1 MKKMRFEKWQLI
13 VLSVFYIVFG
23 IISATVPREQFLTF
37 FNILGLIIMV
47 IGAFSIFIYFLR
59 KDYLEE
65 HNFQVAFGVLYI
77 MAGMIVWLK
86 PELIVSNYPLVFA
99 GCVVIDS
106 AIRLQYSMN
115 LFRMK
120 DQGWLWVFV
129 SALAAIA
136 LAAVILLADLGHDLQ
151 RILLTVLLCFD
162 GISNLATLFYER
174 IALKNYYRGAKVEVE
189 VVDGER
195 IEHRK

>member
-13 VLSVFYIVFG
+13 VLSVVYSVFG
-23 IISATVPREQFLTF
+23 IISAAVPREQFLTF

-65 HNFQVAFGVLYI
+65 HNFQVAFGALYI

>member
-23 IISATVPREQFLTF
+23 IISAAVAREQFLTF

-47 IGAFSIFIYFLR
+47 VGAFSIFIYFLR

-65 HNFQVAFGVLYI
+65 HNFQVAFGALYI

-99 GCVVIDS
+99 GCVVVDS

-120 DQGWLWVFV
+120 DRGWLWVFG
-129 SALAAIA
+129 SALVAIVLAAI
-136 LAAVILLADLGHDLQ
+136 ILLANLENSLQ
-151 RILLTVLLCFD
+151 RILLTLVLCFD

-174 IALKNYYRGAKVEVE
+174 IALKNYYSGAKAEVE
-189 VVDGER
+189 VVDSER
-195 IEHRK
+195 IEHQ

>member
-23 IISATVPREQFLTF
+23 IISAAVPREQFLTF

-65 HNFQVAFGVLYI
+65 HNFQVAFGALYI
-77 MAGMIVWLK
+77 IAGMIVWLK

-151 RILLTVLLCFD
+151 RILLTALLCFD

>member
-23 IISATVPREQFLTF
+23 IISAAVPREQFLTF

-65 HNFQVAFGVLYI
+65 HNFQVAFGALYI

-129 SALAAIA
+129 SALASIA

>member
-23 IISATVPREQFLTF
+23 IISAAVPREQFLTF

-65 HNFQVAFGVLYI
+65 HNFQVAFGALYI

-174 IALKNYYRGAKVEVE
+174 IALKNYYRSAKVEVE

>member
-23 IISATVPREQFLTF
+23 LISAAVPREQFLTF

-65 HNFQVAFGVLYI
+65 HNFQVAFGALYI

-99 GCVVIDS
+99 VVS
-106 AIRLQYSMN
+106 SP
-115 LFRMK
+115 
-120 DQGWLWVFV
+120 
-129 SALAAIA
+129 
-136 LAAVILLADLGHDLQ
+136 
-151 RILLTVLLCFD
+151 TVPFAC
-162 GISNLATLFYER
+162 STP
-174 IALKNYYRGAKVEVE
+174 
-189 VVDGER
+189 
-195 IEHRK
+195 

>member
-1 MKKMRFEKWQLI
+1 MKKRRFEKWQLI
-13 VLSVFYIVFG
+13 VLSGFYIVFG
-23 IISATVPREQFLTF
+23 IISAAVPREQFLTF

-65 HNFQVAFGVLYI
+65 HNFQVAFGALYI

-120 DQGWLWVFV
+120 DQGW
-129 SALAAIA
+129 

>member
-23 IISATVPREQFLTF
+23 IISAAVPREQFLTF

-65 HNFQVAFGVLYI
+65 HNFQVAFGALYI

-86 PELIVSNYPLVFA
+86 PELIVSNDPLVFA

>member
-23 IISATVPREQFLTF
+23 IISAAVPREQFLTF

-65 HNFQVAFGVLYI
+65 HNFQVAFGALYI

-120 DQGWLWVFV
+120 DQRWLWVFV

>member
-23 IISATVPREQFLTF
+23 IISAAVPREQFLTF

-65 HNFQVAFGVLYI
+65 HNFQVAFGALYI

-195 IEHRK
+195 IEHRT

>member
-23 IISATVPREQFLTF
+23 IISAAVPREQFLTF

-65 HNFQVAFGVLYI
+65 HNFQVAFGALYI

-136 LAAVILLADLGHDLQ
+136 LAAVILLAELGHDLQ

-162 GISNLATLFYER
+162 GISNLTTLFYER

>member
-1 MKKMRFEKWQLI
+1 MKKLRFEKWQLI

-23 IISATVPREQFLTF
+23 IISAAVPREQFLTF

-47 IGAFSIFIYFLR
+47 TGAFSIFIYFLR

-65 HNFQVAFGVLYI
+65 HNFQVAFGALYI

>member
-23 IISATVPREQFLTF
+23 IISGMVAREQFLTF

-47 IGAFSIFIYFLR
+47 VGAFSIFIYFLR
-59 KDYLEE
+59 KNYLEE
-65 HNFQVAFGVLYI
+65 HNFQVAFGALYI

-99 GCVVIDS
+99 GCVVVDS
-106 AIRLQYSMN
+106 AVRLQYSMN

-120 DQGWLWVFV
+120 DGGWLWVFG

-136 LAAVILLADLGHDLQ
+136 LAAVILLVELDHTWQ
-151 RILLTVLLCFD
+151 RILLSVLLCFD

-174 IALKNYYRGAKVEVE
+174 TALKRYYQDEKVEVE
-189 VVDGER
+189 VVEGER
-195 IEHRK
+195 IEHRR

>member
-1 MKKMRFEKWQLI
+1 MKKLRFEKWQLI

-23 IISATVPREQFLTF
+23 IISAAVPREQFLTF

-65 HNFQVAFGVLYI
+65 HNFQVAFGALYI
-77 MAGMIVWLK
+77 MAGMVGWLK

>member
-23 IISATVPREQFLTF
+23 IISAAVPREQFLTF

-65 HNFQVAFGVLYI
+65 HNFQVAFGALYI

-129 SALAAIA
+129 SALASIA

-151 RILLTVLLCFD
+151 RVLLTVLLCFD

>member
-23 IISATVPREQFLTF
+23 IISAAVPREQFLTF

-65 HNFQVAFGVLYI
+65 HNFQVAFGALYI

-120 DQGWLWVFV
+120 DQGWLWVLV

-174 IALKNYYRGAKVEVE
+174 IALKNYYHGAKVEVE

>member
-23 IISATVPREQFLTF
+23 IISAAVPREQF
-37 FNILGLIIMV
+37 LIIMV

-65 HNFQVAFGVLYI
+65 HNFQVAFGALYI

>member
-23 IISATVPREQFLTF
+23 IISAAVPREQFLTF
-37 FNILGLIIMV
+37 FNILGLIIMM

-65 HNFQVAFGVLYI
+65 HNFQVAFGALYI

>member
-23 IISATVPREQFLTF
+23 IISAAVPREQFLTF

-65 HNFQVAFGVLYI
+65 HNFQVAFGALYI

>member
-1 MKKMRFEKWQLI
+1 
-13 VLSVFYIVFG
+13 
-23 IISATVPREQFLTF
+23 
-37 FNILGLIIMV
+37 
-47 IGAFSIFIYFLR
+47 
-59 KDYLEE
+59 
-65 HNFQVAFGVLYI
+65 
-77 MAGMIVWLK
+77 
-86 PELIVSNYPLVFA
+86 
-99 GCVVIDS
+99 
-106 AIRLQYSMN
+106 
-115 LFRMK
+115 MK

-162 GISNLATLFYER
+162 GTSNLATLFYER

>member
-23 IISATVPREQFLTF
+23 IISAAVPREQFLTF

-65 HNFQVAFGVLYI
+65 HNFQVAFGALYI

-129 SALAAIA
+129 SA

>member
-23 IISATVPREQFLTF
+23 IISAAVPREQFLTF

-65 HNFQVAFGVLYI
+65 HNFQVAFGALYI

-129 SALAAIA
+129 SALVAIA

>member
-23 IISATVPREQFLTF
+23 IISAAVPREQFLTF

-136 LAAVILLADLGHDLQ
+136 LAVVILLADLGHDLQ

>member
-1 MKKMRFEKWQLI
+1 
-13 VLSVFYIVFG
+13 
-23 IISATVPREQFLTF
+23 
-37 FNILGLIIMV
+37 
-47 IGAFSIFIYFLR
+47 
-59 KDYLEE
+59 
-65 HNFQVAFGVLYI
+65 
-77 MAGMIVWLK
+77 MAGMIDWLK

>member
-23 IISATVPREQFLTF
+23 IISAAVPREQFLTF

-129 SALAAIA
+129 SALAAIP
-136 LAAVILLADLGHDLQ
+136 LGAVILLAGLGHDLQ

>member
-1 MKKMRFEKWQLI
+1 MVTDGRGDLLDLRCGKTGIFQIGNCQFGTLFAMDAMTAVFGVQCDVVQPGSGHTQRTVQ
-13 VLSVFYIVFG
+13 VLS
-23 IISATVPREQFLTF
+23 
-37 FNILGLIIMV
+37 LIHI
-47 IGAFSIFIYFLR
+47 
-59 KDYLEE
+59 
-65 HNFQVAFGVLYI
+65 
-77 MAGMIVWLK
+77 
-86 PELIVSNYPLVFA
+86 
-99 GCVVIDS
+99 
-106 AIRLQYSMN
+106 
-115 LFRMK
+115 
-120 DQGWLWVFV
+120 
-129 SALAAIA
+129 